1 MTKDRAWDN
10 FLFRS
15 FRVGSASEE
24 RHSALTQHQRNV
36 TPRCHDCV
44 PLNSERT
51 YCIFSWLFLQ
61 IEWIHNKDY
70 LITGFGKH
78 GCIAPL
84 DPWSKYPRWKGKPC
98 TSSRNIRSVA
108 DSVGDPD
115 PDPHVFGPLGS
126 GSGSISQRYG
136 SGSLSFSHKCV
147 ERTEIMSA
155 KLNFNTKF

>member
-1 MTKDRAWDN
+1 MIY
-10 FLFRS
+10 FF
-15 FRVGSASEE
+15 GSG
-24 RHSALTQHQRNV
+24 HSALAQHQRNV
-36 TPRCHDCV
+36 TPRWLSIRVTFWCHACV

-78 GCIAPL
+78 GCTAPF
-84 DPWSKYPRWKGKPC
+84 DPWSKYPRWKGKPYM
-98 TSSRNIRSVA
+98 SSLNICSVA

-115 PDPHVFGPLGS
+115 PQDPHVFGPPGS

-147 ERTEIMSA
+147 KTENDMPVG
-155 KLNFNTKF
+155 KL